1 MVPYKAAIFTICS
14 LTFDLM
20 IVYLFSVTICDRKRV
35 VFVLLVGSGSME
47 QGRINKNKWI
57 ASFHES
63 SRQEKKQNSIYI
75 Q

>member
-47 QGRINKNKWI
+47 QGTINKNK
-57 ASFHES
+57 
-63 SRQEKKQNSIYI
+63 
-75 Q
+75 